1 MIYSL
6 LVFLAAISRLLPHLP
21 NVAPIGGLA
30 LFTGTTALD
39 AKTKQSRIVAFALP
53 IAALLISDVFIG
65 FYAWQVMV
73 AVYLGFLLTAGL
85 GLLVRKHYNWATIA
99 VASVAGALI
108 FFLLTNA
115 AVWAFTPMYSKDL
128 TGLLNSYIAAL
139 PFLRNSL
146 LGDLAYT
153 GILFGSYEA
162 AKQLNHI
169 KISRSLATTH

>member
-6 LVFLAAISRLLPHLP
+6 LVFLAAISRVMPHLP

-30 LFTGTTALD
+30 LFAGTTALD
-39 AKTKQSRIVAFALP
+39 GKTKTARIAAFALP
-53 IAALLISDVFIG
+53 IIALLISDAVIG

-85 GLLVRKHYNWATIA
+85 GLLVRKNYNWMT
-99 VASVAGALI
+99 VTGASIAGALL

-115 AVWAFTPMYSKDL
+115 AVWAFTPMYTKDL
-128 TGLLNSYIAAL
+128 AGLVESYIAAL

-146 LGDLAYT
+146 IGDLAYT
-153 GILFGSYEA
+153 GLLFGSYEA
-162 AKQLNHI
+162 AKQLKTAKFAQPAI
-169 KISRSLATTH
+169 IAR